1 MAKNGHNIAH
11 GVISGIVLIA
21 GIILC
26 IVVSVGVHKVEK
38 LFGNWERPFGND
50 GLEVPERERD
60 DFRMDSE
67 EHEHRHRPGHAH
79 HHEHHRRHHGFMMLW
94 AVGFAYIL
102 PGLFGVISAFTK
114 KKGVYITH
122 MVFSIMT
129 LLVMGIAFVVGVV
142 ALGSLAVSHPNQCTP
157 LGEKCQCTSED
168 MYEPL
173 TLEMT
178 CDNLHCLYVMCIIVV
193 LVVVSGWI
201 LTLVSTILS
210 GVLICRRESAG
221 GVVIQKTPMAPAVI
235 HSSVLGFGDG
245 EKKGLP
251 QTHDAAKLVT
261 NMEI

>member
-1 MAKNGHNIAH
+1 MGKNGQNIAH

-26 IVVSVGVHKVEK
+26 VVVSVGVHKVEK
-38 LFGNWERPFGND
+38 LVEKWERPYGHD
-50 GLEVPERERD
+50 GLEVPNRRMD
-60 DFRMDSE
+60 DFLMEQD
-67 EHEHRHRPGHAH
+67 EHHRPGRHAH
-79 HHEHHRRHHGFMMLW
+79 HHREHHRRHHGFMMLW

-102 PGLFGVISAFTK
+102 PGLFGVISAVTK

-122 MVFSIMT
+122 MVFSIMS
-129 LLVMGIAFVVGVV
+129 LLIMGIAFVVGVL
-142 ALGSLAVSHPNQCTP
+142 ALGRLAVSHPSQCAP
-157 LGEKCQCTSED
+157 LGEKCQCTSEEMD
-168 MYEPL
+168 EPV
-173 TLEMT
+173 TLDIT

-193 LVVVSGWI
+193 LVVVTGWI
-201 LTLVSTILS
+201 LTLVGTILS

-221 GVVIQKTPMAPAVI
+221 GVVIQKTPMAPAVV

-245 EKKGLP
+245 EKKALP